1 MNTNRKTLVS
11 EKDKPMDTHRQAA
24 IIVGVMF
31 IIATVTAILGLLFYQ
46 PILSGPDYFINGA
59 AQKNQVIVGAL
70 MELILAC
77 TAIGT
82 AIGLFPVLRPYG
94 ERIALGHLFF
104 RFLEAVVITIGI
116 VAVLSLLTLS
126 QAFVAA
132 AASDAAAYQVAGNL
146 LRAVYKWTSMLGP
159 LFFLGVNTL
168 MYSYLLYKSKLVPR
182 LLAVLGLSGA
192 TLVLGYALLV
202 MSGVAVQGTAPLV
215 VLALPIAVYEM
226 ILAVWLIVKGFSSSA
241 IASQD
246 TTTRKLVA
254 EPLAP

>member
-24 IIVGVMF
+24 TIVGVMF

-132 AASDAAAYQVAGNL
+132 AASDAAAYHAAGNL

-159 LFFLGVNTL
+159 LFLLGVNTL
-168 MYSYLLYKSKLVPR
+168 MYSYLLYKSELVPR

-192 TLVLGYALLV
+192 TLVLGYAMLV
-202 MSGVAVQGTAPLV
+202 MFGAAVQGTAPLV

-226 ILAVWLIVKGFSSSA
+226 ILAVWLIVKGFNSSA
-241 IASQD
+241 IASQA
-246 TTTRKLVA
+246 TTTRNLVA
-254 EPLAP
+254 EPLVP